1 MESKLKQLESG
12 IWVFDSSYRGKC
24 PLESTDQMAYGLWM
38 QYRFPNAL
46 WFHVPNETGTKSG
59 PQFVEKRRKMGV
71 RSGVSDNV
79 ILTSGI
85 NHKCGLIE
93 LKRQDR
99 TKSKVS
105 PAQIQVLEDAIE
117 EGHFGAI
124 AYGLRELKR
133 ATLFYFGLPLD
144 VD

>member
-1 MESKLKQLESG
+1 MKQLKSG
-12 IWVFDSSYRGKC
+12 IWVFDSGYRGDC
-24 PLESTDQMAYGLWM
+24 PKEETDQISYGLWM
-38 QYRFPNAL
+38 QHRFPNVL

-59 PQFVEKRRKMGV
+59 PQFVEKRRRMGV

-79 ILTSGI
+79 ILTRGI
-85 NHKCGLIE
+85 NHKCALIE
-93 LKRQDR
+93 LKRRDK

-105 PAQIQVLEDAIE
+105 KSQTDVLEEAIV

-124 AYGLRELKR
+124 AYGLEEIKK
-133 ATLFYFGLPLD
+133 ATLFYFGLPFD

>member
-1 MESKLKQLESG
+1 MENKLKQLESG
-12 IWVFDSSYRGKC
+12 IWVFDSGYRGEC
-24 PLESTDQMAYGLWM
+24 PLEETDQMAYGLWM
-38 QYRFPNAL
+38 QYRFPSAL

-79 ILTSGI
+79 ILTNGV

-93 LKRQDR
+93 LKRRDK

-105 PAQIQVLEDAIE
+105 LPQIEVLECAIA

-124 AYGLRELKR
+124 AYGLEELKR